1 MSLNVVTGIMCA
13 VAMEA
18 AKVLTVLL
26 LQPVAHLRT
35 ALVISYLPLA
45 V

>member
-26 LQPVAHLRT
+26 QPVAHLRT
-35 ALVISYLPLA
+35 ALVISYIPLA